1 MKRLIISVV
10 VIAVVAIV
18 AASPRDPAPKSTQVW
33 AEHPSTPVVPAKVE
47 DYAGTAIELARRDV
61 SAAMRDPSS
70 AAFRDLSAVKTP
82 SGRGVIVCGE
92 VTGKN
97 GFGGFTGFREFIW
110 APGSVILGENTKR
123 AAFVKAWNGTC
134 AKWQTIVSVKS

>member
-1 MKRLIISVV
+1 MKRLIISIV

-61 SAAMRDPSS
+61 STAMRDPSS
-70 AAFRDLSAVKTP
+70 ATFRNLSAVKHP
-82 SGRGVIVCGE
+82 SGKFLAVCGE
-92 VTGKN
+92 VSGKN
-97 GFGGFTGFREFIW
+97 GFGGFTGFNHFIW
-110 APGSVILGENTKR
+110 TTMGVVLEESTKR
-123 AAFVKAWNGTC
+123 ATFVKSWNGSC
-134 AKWQTIVSVKS
+134 VKWQTIVSVKS